1 MRIVAVTEHYPA
13 TFKTYF
19 DTQFADLLSRGHDL
33 QILAGG
39 QFDDALSA
47 RVRQWKLQDRTTYY
61 PLTLRTLGRTVGTA
75 AWAVATGEWFRMPR
89 TRPLKRDLVVRS
101 CLAALEATDPDLVL
115 IHGVHAGLPFAHA
128 KRVLPDVPIG
138 LYYHGGELP
147 HMSPLSDERAAVVFR
162 GVDHVFTNTRFS
174 AQHAVDRGCPPER
187 ITLMPVGFDL
197 EGFPDPGPR
206 APGATLSLLSAGRMS
221 EEKGFHHALEALRI
235 LRDRGVDDFRYTLT
249 GGANPYR
256 ARLEA
261 LVDQLGLREHVTFAG
276 TVTTESLTELM
287 AASDVLLLP
296 SLHIGNWAENQ
307 AAAVQ
312 EALLMRCLTVTTTTG
327 GVPESIPSGMRD
339 FQVPPADPEALADA
353 IQHAG
358 ALPSERWESYTDEGR
373 AFVEAHYDI
382 RRLNDLLLEVLQ
394 RK

>member
-19 DTQFADLLSRGHDL
+19 DTQFADLLSRGHDVRV
-33 QILAGG
+33 LAGG
-39 QFDDALSA
+39 RFDTALSA
-47 RVRQWKLQDRTTYY
+47 KVLQWRLQERTTYY
-61 PLTLRTLGRTVGTA
+61 PLTLRTLGRTAGTA
-75 AWAVATGEWFRMPR
+75 ARAMATGGWFRMPR

-101 CLAALEATDPDLVL
+101 CLAALEATHPDLVL

-128 KRVLPDVPIG
+128 RSVLPEVPIA

-147 HMSPLSDERAAVVFR
+147 HMPPLADERAAVVFR

-174 AQHAVDRGCPPER
+174 ARHAIDRGCPPER

-197 EGFPDPGPR
+197 DSFPDPGR
-206 APGATLSLLSAGRMS
+206 RHPGSTLSLLSAGRMS
-221 EEKGFHHALEALRI
+221 EEKGFHHALEALGI
-235 LRDRGVDDFRYTLT
+235 LRDRGMEDFHYTLT

-261 LVDQLGLREHVTFAG
+261 LVDRLGLGDRVTFAG
-276 TVTTESLTELM
+276 TVTTEALTGLM
-287 AASDVLLLP
+287 GASDILLLP

-312 EALLMRCLTVTTTTG
+312 EALLMRCLAVTTTTG
-327 GVPESIPSGMRD
+327 GVPESIPPGMHD

-353 IQHAG
+353 IQRAS
-358 ALPSERWESYTDEGR
+358 ALPPERWEAYTDEGR
-373 AFVEAHYDI
+373 TFVAENYDI
-382 RRLNDLLLEVLQ
+382 RRLNDLMLEVVQ